1 MFVYTYSPITVCNDA
16 TKTQSIQSMNS
27 YANMWQ
33 DTCSSVCFPCT
44 IWQQFGKSCVKVNL
58 RNCAYGF
65 ISRDMRRCLGN
76 FASTKWCHFI
86 TLPPI
91 ASCIWLHKD
100 SPNLGLAG
108 LLDCSRT
115 WQNTEPTLVVTKQ
128 LGDNSFVS
136 LINMS
141 EGVLRIG
148 MGAMWHIYIYYIY
161 NFNSMPLLRVCK
173 ERTHTPALPKDVF
186 SPFSFPCPFLLF
198 LTLSFCSFHMQPCN
212 HTGALIAFY
221 DFPVALHCVD
231 RLSFLHRNSYV
242 HCEKCGWTC
251 SNNLE
256 YLDCLRLFKYI
267 DSWHYRGH
275 IDWDWRVRKESLC
288 LRINSSAS

>member
-1 MFVYTYSPITVCNDA
+1 MFVNTYSPITVCNDA
-16 TKTQSIQSMNS
+16 TKTQSTQSMNS

-65 ISRDMRRCLGN
+65 ISCDMRRCLGN
-76 FASTKWCHFI
+76 FASSKWCHFI

-108 LLDCSRT
+108 VLHCSRT

-148 MGAMWHIYIYYIY
+148 MGAMWHIYIIYITSTRCPCCVFVRKGHTHPHCQRMSSLHSLFRVHFYYFSLYRFVRFACNRATTQEPWLHFTTFLWLCIVLTAWVSCIEIHMCTAR
-161 NFNSMPLLRVCK
+161 NVGGLAAIISSIW
-173 ERTHTPALPKDVF
+173 TVF
-186 SPFSFPCPFLLF
+186 
-198 LTLSFCSFHMQPCN
+198 
-212 HTGALIAFY
+212 
-221 DFPVALHCVD
+221 V
-231 RLSFLHRNSYV
+231 
-242 HCEKCGWTC
+242 C
-251 SNNLE
+251 SNTSIPDTIEAILIE
-256 YLDCLRLFKYI
+256 I
-267 DSWHYRGH
+267 G
-275 IDWDWRVRKESLC
+275 
-288 LRINSSAS
+288 A